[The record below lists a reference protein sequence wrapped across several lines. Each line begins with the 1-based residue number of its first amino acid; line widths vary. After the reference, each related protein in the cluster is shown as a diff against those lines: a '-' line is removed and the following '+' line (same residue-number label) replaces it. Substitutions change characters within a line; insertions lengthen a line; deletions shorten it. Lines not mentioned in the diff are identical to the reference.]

1 MTLTGKG
8 LLIAVLCVILIAL
21 TCFFSGRDIGYKN
34 GYKAGYDAGYT
45 ECAET
50 MTMPFEVKHDTV
62 QASVAVQTST
72 QTTVRPKTAQDTASV
87 VIKTEEPKIVA
98 TVNGKK
104 YDFKPQSQVLD
115 NTVTT
120 TGVINVRVPERRWV
134 AGIGY
139 GKDKKVSYMLKAPIG
154 KSAVGVWVAGSG
166 KHNVMGGVSVSF

>member
-21 TCFFSGRDIGYKN
+21 ACFFSGRDIGYKN

-104 YDFKPQSQVLD
+104 YDFNPQTQVLGA
-115 NTVTT
+115 TTTT
-120 TGVINVRVPERRWV
+120 TGVINVRIPERKWHV
-134 AGIGY
+134 GIGTD
-139 GKDKKVSYMLKAPIG
+139 GKHLAGTIKIPVKDAI
-154 KSAVGVWVAGSG
+154 GVWVSG
-166 KHNVMGGVSVSF
+166 TKGKVIGGVSISF